1 MNTNTKIT
9 QALLDT
15 ISEQAKASPRLRM
28 NYDLRN
34 SADDQSQRMLNA
46 IEPGTMMPIHR
57 HQKTSETIA
66 CLRGRFVIEF
76 YDELE
81 RICTERIELSPNGEV
96 VAVNVPAGQW
106 HSLRCLEPNTVLLE
120 SKDGKYEPT
129 GEEDILK
136 L

>member
-1 MNTNTKIT
+1 MIIDE
-9 QALLDT
+9 ALLDDLT
-15 ISEQAKASPRLRM
+15 AQAKASPRLRM

-34 SADDQSQRMLNA
+34 SAEDNSQRMLNA
-46 IEPGTMMPIHR
+46 LEPGTIMPIHR

-81 RICTERIELSPNGEV
+81 RICTDAIELSPNGEV

-120 SKDGKYEPT
+120 SKDGAWEPLKD
-129 GEEDILK
+129 EDILK
-136 L
+136 VESL

>member
-1 MNTNTKIT
+1 MKIT
-9 QALLDT
+9 QALLD
-15 ISEQAKASPRLRM
+15 IVSDQAKSSPRLRQA
-28 NYDLRN
+28 YDLRN
-34 SADDQSQRMLNA
+34 TPEDNSQRMLNA
-46 IEPGTMMPIHR
+46 LEPGTIIPIHR
-57 HQKTSETIA
+57 HQKSSETIA

-81 RICTERIELSPNGEV
+81 RICTESIELSPNGEV

-120 SKDGKYEPT
+120 SKNGKYEPL
-129 GEEDILK
+129 GDEDILK